1 MVAYAKRAPAGSP
14 GDVSRNAFR
23 NIPPRDLS
31 TTNPPTYYGAP
42 VKMVAN
48 QAEAIEAGDTAADFY
63 GVIVRQAYGVDG
75 APLVIDPGFGAG
87 TPDPEVEAAIMTDGY
102 ILVTCNVGTPVI
114 GAPVYMRVVA
124 APPLE
129 VGDFEA
135 TPDGANNVLLPGVTF
150 SVAGTDSSNVTEI
163 FIK

>member
-14 GDVSRNAFR
+14 GDISRNVIA

-48 QAEAIEAGDTAADFY
+48 VAEAIEAGDTAANFY

-75 APLVIDPGFGAG
+75 PPLVINPGFGAG
-87 TPDPEVEAAIMTDGY
+87 TPDPAVEASIMTAGY
-102 ILVTCNVGTPVI
+102 ILVTCNVGTPEI
-114 GAPVYMRVVA
+114 DAPVYMRVVA

-129 VGDFEA
+129 IGDFEA
-135 TPDGANNVLLPGVTF
+135 TPDGINNVLLSNVTF
-150 SVAGTDSSNVTEI
+150 SVAGTDPSNVTEI